1 MITRNV
7 YDSLSTKP
15 PLNPI
20 SKSDIGVDGHPF
32 EIDGV
37 TYINLTMKTENKET
51 FVIEYEPV
59 IVTSKNNMC
68 IFGIKSEEKFKKCVR
83 NESNHTLEYHT
94 ENDRTVSVKFY
105 RQSENYKTAYIKEA
119 KTAVIPQNYEIL
131 VKVKIDREFLKET
144 RPPYCVSKS
153 TESEIDIPEMKFE
166 NVDKVS
172 KFHVENI
179 SWSSLKLK
187 KGDILREISK
197 VYKDSLELS
206 SPVKILKTDICVE
219 KLNVGELHE
228 NERDIFYNIVN
239 KSKHEIQKCPDKKAA
254 NLPIEHKIL
263 LSDNVPV
270 SSNPRRLPQ
279 VLREEI
285 DSQITELRE
294 KEFIE
299 TFYSPYAAP
308 LVPVLK
314 KDGSIRMCCDFR
326 LLNSKAIPAK
336 YPIPHKDDI
345 LMEFRDSKIF
355 CVIDLKS
362 AYHQILITKEDREK
376 TACVTQDY
384 KFQ

>member
-1 MITRNV
+1 
-7 YDSLSTKP
+7 
-15 PLNPI
+15 
-20 SKSDIGVDGHPF
+20 
-32 EIDGV
+32 
-37 TYINLTMKTENKET
+37 MKTENKEI
-51 FVIEYEPV
+51 FVIKYEPV
-59 IVTSKNNMC
+59 IVTSKIDMC

-105 RQSENYKTAYIKEA
+105 RESGNYKTAAYVKIA

-131 VKVKIDREFLKET
+131 VKAKIDREFLKET

-166 NVDKVS
+166 NVDKVL
-172 KFHVENI
+172 KFHVEN
-179 SWSSLKLK
+179 SSLSSLKLK
-187 KGDILREISK
+187 KGDILGEISQINE
-197 VYKDSLELS
+197 DSLELS
-206 SPVKILKTDICVE
+206 NPVKISKTDICVE

-239 KSKHEIQKCPDKKAA
+239 KYKHEIQKRPDNKAA
-254 NLPIEHKIL
+254 DLPFEHKIL

-279 VLREEI
+279 ALREEI

-299 TFYSPYAAP
+299 TSYSPYAAP

-326 LLNSKAIPAK
+326 LLNSKTIPAK
-336 YPIPHKDDI
+336 YPIPHIDDV
-345 LMEFRDSKIF
+345 LMEVRDSKIF
-355 CVIDLKS
+355 SVIDLKS
-362 AYHQILITKEDREK
+362 AYHQILIAKEDREK

-384 KFQ
+384 KFQWIRMPFGLSGAAYTLAAAIHFVLR